1 VLLPNLKKLVALR
14 LPTLCSSIDINEI
27 HINKSSKTEKIVA
40 FRLDILCPSIIN
52 LLKQEHDQNP
62 GVQKKGTEIMHSFF
76 IFRENTMH
84 DFPFFERKKFII
96 L

>member
-62 GVQKKGTEIMHSFF
+62 GVQKKRH
-76 IFRENTMH
+76 R
-84 DFPFFERKKFII
+84 DDAPFFCFSREDNG
-96 L
+96 